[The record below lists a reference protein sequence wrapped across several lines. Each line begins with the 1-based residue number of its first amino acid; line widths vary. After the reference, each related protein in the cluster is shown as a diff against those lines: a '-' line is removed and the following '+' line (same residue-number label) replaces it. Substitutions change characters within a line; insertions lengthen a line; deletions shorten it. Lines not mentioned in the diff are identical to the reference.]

1 MDDSDLE
8 ICASYSTSSHLEY
21 NIQRMPTDIFFH
33 TLVLDVEN
41 ILKKK
46 KARRKETPK
55 KKIGF
60 QYHDQQRRR
69 FQYNKKTKKKNQ
81 SRTWAFFLLL
91 LQRNMNPYLEFLQTS
106 SRIYSLISTWNY
118 VSLKRFKTSS
128 WFWNSVPTPTT
139 EISYLDK
146 LVWEVIRHDL
156 FELFPVHNREMYYK
170 SHQITLHQIVL
181 PGFEREKE
189 RGKILFPHSSFFLH
203 AFKGL
208 LSHLAMKRIHS
219 RLSKPTI

>member
-8 ICASYSTSSHLEY
+8 ICASYSTSNHLEY

-81 SRTWAFFLLL
+81 SRTWAFFYYYYKETWIHILNFCRLLPEFIL
-91 LQRNMNPYLEFLQTS
+91 WSLHEIMFHWKDLKPQVDFETQFLHQQQRYHTWTS
-106 SRIYSLISTWNY
+106 WSEKWSGMICLSYSLFIIEKCIIN
-118 VSLKRFKTSS
+118 
-128 WFWNSVPTPTT
+128 P
-139 EISYLDK
+139 
-146 LVWEVIRHDL
+146 IR
-156 FELFPVHNREMYYK
+156 
-170 SHQITLHQIVL
+170 
-181 PGFEREKE
+181 
-189 RGKILFPHSSFFLH
+189 
-203 AFKGL
+203 
-208 LSHLAMKRIHS
+208 
-219 RLSKPTI
+219 